1 MANVSY
7 QFQIRDPLSARAFS
21 RIDETE
27 ARLRD
32 KLLKCDVKLCLRALS
47 RRDENEARLS
57 DKLLKCDVK

>member
-1 MANVSY
+1 MQAS
-7 QFQIRDPLSARAFS
+7 LSARAFS